1 MQSKTGNFFIYS
13 PFIPKEPQKLAGGGA
28 SFAFTVKISAKREA
42 PDVATF
48 DESIAEGAMD
58 EEKGAT
64 DGCLAAGRKLTG
76 KVNEARRG
84 IVLISSKPGV
94 VLDPSTGTR
103 PGGGVAPLD
112 EIKTIPA
119 GGMPASGQLLRFF
132 GYICFKI

>member
-1 MQSKTGNFFIYS
+1 MVVVRLV
-13 PFIPKEPQKLAGGGA
+13 EPA

-76 KVNEARRG
+76 KVNEAVEPGYTARRSFFAF
-84 IVLISSKPGV
+84 SSRVKA
-94 VLDPSTGTR
+94 LAIELAE
-103 PGGGVAPLD
+103 GGVLNL
-112 EIKTIPA
+112 IPS
-119 GGMPASGQLLRFF
+119 PANLNPRALTRLRCRFLNHF
-132 GYICFKI
+132 RYKIGDVKKATPT

>member
-1 MQSKTGNFFIYS
+1 MPCKISLKYFPLPSSGS
-13 PFIPKEPQKLAGGGA
+13 PNRKRA

-76 KVNEARRG
+76 KVNEARKR
-84 IVLISSKPGV
+84 K
-94 VLDPSTGTR
+94 DP
-103 PGGGVAPLD
+103 
-112 EIKTIPA
+112 KTP
-119 GGMPASGQLLRFF
+119 
-132 GYICFKI
+132 

>member
-1 MQSKTGNFFIYS
+1 MQYR
-13 PFIPKEPQKLAGGGA
+13 A

-76 KVNEARRG
+76 KVNEAQYR
-84 IVLISSKPGV
+84 IAWSL
-94 VLDPSTGTR
+94 TG
-103 PGGGVAPLD
+103 P
-112 EIKTIPA
+112 
-119 GGMPASGQLLRFF
+119 FC
-132 GYICFKI
+132 YIAVYCAEAIR

>member
-1 MQSKTGNFFIYS
+1 MGKALTD
-13 PFIPKEPQKLAGGGA
+13 PTA

-76 KVNEARRG
+76 KVNEADPTWTNMG
-84 IVLISSKPGV
+84 VGGLSWSVLLQGA
-94 VLDPSTGTR
+94 LYR
-103 PGGGVAPLD
+103 LW
-112 EIKTIPA
+112 
-119 GGMPASGQLLRFF
+119 
-132 GYICFKI
+132 

>member
-1 MQSKTGNFFIYS
+1 MTSKKSCDRREERAFV
-13 PFIPKEPQKLAGGGA
+13 A

-76 KVNEARRG
+76 KVNEAQICAGMGAPG
-84 IVLISSKPGV
+84 I
-94 VLDPSTGTR
+94 
-103 PGGGVAPLD
+103 
-112 EIKTIPA
+112 
-119 GGMPASGQLLRFF
+119 SGRES
-132 GYICFKI
+132 

>member
-1 MQSKTGNFFIYS
+1 M
-13 PFIPKEPQKLAGGGA
+13 EA

-76 KVNEARRG
+76 KVNEARMEASIYILMFFSLRELAITETELKAMAQAAMMGLKWMPKRG
-84 IVLISSKPGV
+84 
-94 VLDPSTGTR
+94 
-103 PGGGVAPLD
+103 
-112 EIKTIPA
+112 
-119 GGMPASGQLLRFF
+119 
-132 GYICFKI
+132 